1 MVNRKNFIFLK
12 KIKIGTDKAREI
24 KVKKKNRIL
33 CSRRFKEPA
42 INKVNK
48 PINSVNA
55 LIIHCTN
62 FY

>member
-1 MVNRKNFIFLK
+1 MANRKNFIFLK

-24 KVKKKNRIL
+24 KAKKKNRIL
-33 CSRRFKEPA
+33 CSSRVKEPA

-62 FY
+62 FC

>member
-1 MVNRKNFIFLK
+1 MANKKNFIFLK

-24 KVKKKNRIL
+24 KVKKRNRIL
-33 CSRRFKEPA
+33 CSSRFKEPA
-42 INKVNK
+42 MNKVNK

>member
-1 MVNRKNFIFLK
+1 MANKKNFIFLK
-12 KIKIGTDKAREI
+12 KIKIGTEKAREI

-33 CSRRFKEPA
+33 CSSRVKEPV

-55 LIIHCTN
+55 LIIHCIN
-62 FY
+62 FC